1 MSVSISMKV
10 PPPGGDPAATQPAA
24 QQGAAQPADES
35 VRPRLIPGTDQTEG
49 EVPASPQD
57 EADLSQVIDKALLM
71 IHGRKARDQILKS
84 LHDPNGTVAE
94 VVGRL
99 TVQILM
105 TISDQKVAGGSQ
117 KLSEDMLQEAAGYIV
132 PELMKVGCAA
142 GIFPFDD
149 PDSDEP
155 GAGTDEFDKQVKM
168 AMLEAVKYYGEKVLK
183 QPDAQQRSDEASTQW
198 AAGVAQEVDNGTADP
213 KFVQAMQK
221 PGAETGQRQLIQE

>member
-10 PPPGGDPAATQPAA
+10 PPPGGDPAQ
-24 QQGAAQPADES
+24 AQPAGD

-49 EVPASPQD
+49 EVPATPQD
-57 EADLSQVIDKALLM
+57 EADLDQTVNKALLM
-71 IHGRKARDQILKS
+71 IHGRKSRDQILKS

-105 TISDQKVAGGSQ
+105 NVSDQKRASGGQ
-117 KLSEDMLQEAAGYIV
+117 PLSEEVLQEAAGYVV

-149 PDSDEP
+149 PDSEEP
-155 GAGTDEFDKQVKM
+155 GAGTTEFDKQVKM
-168 AMLEAVKYYGEKVLK
+168 AILEAVKFYGEKVLK
-183 QPDAQQRSDEASTQW
+183 EPGAQQRSEEAGNEW
-198 AAGVAQEVDNGTADP
+198 AAGVAQEVDGGHADP
-213 KFVQAMQK
+213 KFVQMMQSGNGGPAQQGSPK
-221 PGAETGQRQLIQE
+221 KLIEER

>member
-10 PPPGGDPAATQPAA
+10 PPPGGDPAQ
-24 QQGAAQPADES
+24 AQPD

-49 EVPASPQD
+49 EVPATPQD
-57 EADLSQVIDKALLM
+57 EADLDQTVNKALLM
-71 IHGRKARDQILKS
+71 IHGRKSRDQILKS

-105 TISDQKVAGGSQ
+105 SVSDQKRASGGQ
-117 KLSEDMLQEAAGYIV
+117 PLSEEVLQEAAGYVV

-155 GAGTDEFDKQVKM
+155 GAGTTEFDKQVKM
-168 AMLEAVKYYGEKVLK
+168 AILEAVKFYGEKVLK
-183 QPDAQQRSDEASTQW
+183 EPGAQQRSEEAGNEW
-198 AAGVAQEVDNGTADP
+198 AAGVAQEVDGGHADP
-213 KFVQAMQK
+213 KFMQMMQSGNGGPAQQGDPK
-221 PGAETGQRQLIQE
+221 KLIEER

>member
-10 PPPGGDPAATQPAA
+10 PPPGGEAGAQPAA
-24 QQGAAQPADES
+24 EPAAGEE

-57 EADLSQVIDKALLM
+57 EADLSQVVDKALLM

-105 TISDQKVAGGSQ
+105 TISDQKSAGGGQ
-117 KLSEDMLQEAAGYIV
+117 KLSEDLLQEAAGYIV
-132 PELMKVGCAA
+132 PELLKVGCAA

-183 QPDAQQRSDEASTQW
+183 QPDAQQRSDEASSQW
-198 AAGVAQEVDNGTADP
+198 AAGVAQEVDNGTASP
-213 KFVQAMQK
+213 EFMKAMQAK
-221 PGAETGQRQLIQE
+221 GQPAQQPGAKRQLVEE